1 MPLRFPQSSKVSL
14 RRRCVGYQS
23 SSPRFLWE
31 TSCSL
36 TQRKKGVEPG
46 RFFFSF
52 LVVTSDLYLSLV
64 VVVVRIIA

>member
-1 MPLRFPQSSKVSL
+1 MPLRFPQSSTVSL

-23 SSPRFLWE
+23 SSPRFLSE

-46 RFFFSF
+46 RFFF
-52 LVVTSDLYLSLV
+52 LS
-64 VVVVRIIA
+64 